1 MPVLDPVLRK
11 DRVMKTYEVIVRS
24 IAYMKR
30 DIEAESL
37 EQARQLAIDA
47 EGDTFSP
54 FDWDW
59 EIYSVEERIEK

>member
-1 MPVLDPVLRK
+1 
-11 DRVMKTYEVIVRS
+11 MKTYEVIVRS